1 MNIQYSSRFNID
13 IKYKK
18 ATCNLSS
25 YRNFLHSYISGIKGD
40 KRDDM
45 MCFRIFLKF
54 FITR

>member
-25 YRNFLHSYISGIKGD
+25 YRNFLHSYIWYKG
-40 KRDDM
+40 DDM